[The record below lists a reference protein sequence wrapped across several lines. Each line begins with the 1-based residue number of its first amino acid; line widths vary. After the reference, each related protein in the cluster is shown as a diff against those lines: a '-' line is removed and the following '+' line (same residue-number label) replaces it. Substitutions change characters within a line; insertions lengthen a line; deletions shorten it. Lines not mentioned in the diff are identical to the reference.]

1 MSMLHVGTS
10 TIWIRC
16 LDRDLEPFD
25 LATAE
30 KIGEDA
36 FSVVY
41 SGFVKESKSR
51 RTGEIRCPRTEVVIK
66 KLKKPPESLDAKKAL
81 VREVLLAK
89 SLKFPVLLAKSLKF
103 PTLSRVLYWD
113 ASSERGW
120 LTISI
125 RQRDTLKH
133 ALEMAETG
141 NPLTWKNS
149 EGETVTWDATKRAIT
164 AFGVAAGLCYMHER
178 DLIHRDMKPDNIL
191 LDENMFPMISDF
203 GLSRVLPSVEIDLA
217 QGVETPLYMAPE
229 VASGRYTT
237 SADVYSYG
245 LILYKLFTL
254 EDPWPEGVPRTASIW
269 SFVEKV
275 SQGARP
281 LISKHAY
288 IPTEW
293 SDLITRCG
301 SGCPEDRPTM
311 REVVENM
318 KDIDFSTF
326 DAEVG
331 MNVVDEYRSA
341 LYEKLGP
348 ATK

>member
-1 MSMLHVGTS
+1 MSLLAPS
-10 TIWIRC
+10 TIEIRR

-25 LATAE
+25 FATAE
-30 KIGEDA
+30 KIGEGA
-36 FSVVY
+36 FGVVY
-41 SGFVKESKSR
+41 SGFVKEYKSS
-51 RTGEIRCPRTEVVIK
+51 RTGEIRWPRTEVAIK
-66 KLKKPPESLDAKKAL
+66 KLKKAPENLDAKKAF
-81 VREVLLAK
+81 VREVELAK
-89 SLKFPVLLAKSLKF
+89 RLKF

-113 ASSERGW
+113 VSSERGW
-120 LTISI
+120 LSISI

-133 ALEMAETG
+133 ALEMASTG

-191 LDENMFPMISDF
+191 LDENMFPMITDF
-203 GLSRVLPSVEIDLA
+203 GLSRLLPSGQAEVTEMV
-217 QGVETPLYMAPE
+217 GTPLYMAPE

-254 EDPWPEGVPRTASIW
+254 EDPWPEGVPERATIW

-281 LISKHAY
+281 PISKHTY
-288 IPTEW
+288 IPAEW
-293 SDLITRCG
+293 SDLITRCW
-301 SGCPEDRPTM
+301 SGCPDDRPTM
-311 REVVENM
+311 KEVVESM
-318 KDIDFSTF
+318 KDIDFSVF
-326 DAEVG
+326 DKEVD
-331 MNVVDEYRSA
+331 MNIFDEYRSA
-341 LYEKLGP
+341 LYEKLNP